1 MLIRPWRR
9 ALTVLKGRIFGPL
22 SKPPAPR
29 ADGMHSLPH
38 LLQQFGY
45 GSAVLY
51 GGNPSFDNMGTFWK
65 GIGFDQVWGESD
77 IRHDSFNT
85 I

>member
-1 MLIRPWRR
+1 
-9 ALTVLKGRIFGPL
+9 
-22 SKPPAPR
+22 
-29 ADGMHSLPH
+29 MHSLPH